1 MHRVRIPQ
9 AFLQAR
15 PLPASSNRLDSDSVT
30 IWMGKNT
37 AKSTGPKLGSPRCC
51 TTPPEAASLL
61 KAAYHRPWGCSQQPP
76 YVSKSPPAFL
86 STRLTIA
93 PPDFLPGSQSCIKS
107 PSPIPSNTAAVFGF
121 TCTNWSPKGK
131 RWQELVLH
139 GKVWK
144 WRKLTPALFFHPS
157 E

>member
-76 YVSKSPPAFL
+76 YVLFPNHLQLSFLRGLQLPLQISCRAPKVALSPH
-86 STRLTIA
+86 
-93 PPDFLPGSQSCIKS
+93 LPSLATLLLC
-107 PSPIPSNTAAVFGF
+107 
-121 TCTNWSPKGK
+121 
-131 RWQELVLH
+131 LVS
-139 GKVWK
+139 
-144 WRKLTPALFFHPS
+144 PALIGPQRARGGRS
-157 E
+157 LCCTARCGNGGN